1 MTKIAELDPAGLR
14 RFGLTFSAIIAGLFG
29 LVLPMVLGLGFPLW
43 PWIVA
48 AVFTAWALVAPAT
61 MRPAYRIWMRF
72 GLIMNAIMSRI
83 ILGVVFYLIVFPIGF
98 IRRACGYDPMAR
110 TTDPKISTYRVISK
124 KRPPNQMEKP
134 F

>member
-1 MTKIAELDPAGLR
+1 MSEIAELDPAGLR

-29 LVLPMVLGLGFPLW
+29 LVVPMVLGLSFALW

-48 AVFTAWALVAPAT
+48 AVFTTWALIAPAT

-83 ILGVVFYLIVFPIGF
+83 ILGVVFYLIVFPIGC
-98 IRRACGYDPMAR
+98 IRRAFGYDSMAR
-110 TTDPKISTYRVISK
+110 TTDPETPTYRVIST
-124 KRPPNQMEKP
+124 KRPPSQMEKP